1 MRGSANIDIWKLNLD
16 GKGAKDMVRLTN
28 FNDYEGSK
36 AANPVVSGDGKF
48 MAFQSAKSSDP
59 PPGIGYGIL
68 IYWFNK

>member
-1 MRGSANIDIWKLNLD
+1 MCRSANIDIWILKLD

-48 MAFQSAKSSDP
+48 MAFQSAKSSDL